1 MPPATS
7 QANRH
12 SFASAGP
19 LRPGAARPQGP
30 AQRLTSRSRNDAVLL
45 TGRPPV
51 VRPRTA
57 AGPTLLVF
65 LTDSGLSMALA
76 YVQFSQGVLD
86 GLGDS
91 LKGTWSLLSH
101 DMWQVATY
109 REMGTTLTALSL
121 LDPFDVRRSLV
132 AAQAFDSRW
141 GTHVAQRMIDII
153 GAVKKLLREAPHWS
167 PRQWGRAVGRVLGD
181 LVLAKGA
188 GAAGKM
194 AMGGATALNRTAA
207 TRYLARTPQLAEAFG
222 EVKGFNVGLGQ
233 RSLKVQEAFQW
244 AKKGRWL
251 SNQKLAT
258 SSETVLKM
266 ALDYP
271 GSRNLASMRWSARRF
286 GLYIEGT
293 VAPQANP
300 LGGGGH
306 QLYRVVGKEARYV
319 EVPYK

>member
-12 SFASAGP
+12 TFASAGP
-19 LRPGAARPQGP
+19 PRAPRPQGP
-30 AQRLTSRSRNDAVLL
+30 APRLTSRSRNDIAVQA
-45 TGRPPV
+45 GRPPV
-51 VRPRTA
+51 VQPRTA
-57 AGPTLLVF
+57 AGPTMLVF
-65 LTDSGLSMALA
+65 LTDTGLTIALA
-76 YVQFSQGVLD
+76 YVQFSQGVMD

-91 LKGTWSLLSH
+91 LKGTWDLLSH
-101 DMWQVATY
+101 DMWQLATY

-132 AAQAFDSRW
+132 AAQVFDARW
-141 GTHVAQRMIDII
+141 GTHVAQRMADII
-153 GAVKKLLREAPHWS
+153 AAVKKLLHEAPHWT
-167 PRQWGRAVGRVLGD
+167 PRQWGRAVGRVIGD

-194 AMGGATALNRTAA
+194 ALEGASALNRVAA
-207 TRYLARTPQLAEAFG
+207 VRYLARTPKLAEAFG
-222 EVKGFNVGLGQ
+222 EVKGFNIGLGQ
-233 RSLKVQEAFQW
+233 RSLKVQEALQW

-251 SNQKLAT
+251 SNQKMAT

-271 GSRNLASMRWSARRF
+271 GSRNMAGMRWSARRF
-286 GLYIEGT
+286 GIYVEGT

-306 QLYRVVGKEARYV
+306 QLYRVVGKEIQYV